1 VRDFARISKFPRKVW
16 EFTTVPGQAEYDLPT
31 DWIQPVTVRL
41 NGIVLGGEDPQ
52 VVADLEK
59 GYIRSNAP
67 GGYWYLGEGQAKMG
81 LWPTPNEALTVT
93 SQYVYTPPALVLDED
108 SPVAFPESFHPA
120 LLLHVGAQ
128 YYATIEDNPELAAVN
143 DERYRAKA
151 IELDQFRVSQETGD
165 GTFHI
170 QIAGVTA

>member
-1 VRDFARISKFPRKVW
+1 MRDFARISKYPRKVW
-16 EFTTVPGQAEYDLPT
+16 EFTTTPGQVEYELPT

-59 GYIRSNAP
+59 GYIRSSTP
-67 GGYWYLGEGQAKMG
+67 GGYWYLAESQQAMG
-81 LWPTPNEALTVT
+81 LWPTPSEELAVT
-93 SQYVYTPPALVLDED
+93 SQYVYTPPALVLDGD

-120 LLLHVGAQ
+120 LLLYVAAH
-128 YYATIEDNPELAAVN
+128 YYATVEDNPELAAVN

-151 IELDQFRVSQETGD
+151 AELDQFRVSQETGD
-165 GTFHI
+165 ATFHI
-170 QIAGVTA
+170 QIAGMTA